1 MQNSSIR
8 APAGLAHAE
17 SIAKRLNL
25 SSGQLARHLRKARRP
40 IVVSIAFI
48 TVGSLFSLPFLL
60 AISFATVSLLSISSG
75 VMRMAGDPKPSD
87 AAGDRGQGTVEAM
100 IAPQPSY
107 RGRFHAQ
114 HVIPRPFDA

>member
-8 APAGLAHAE
+8 APAGLAQAE
-17 SIAKRLNL
+17 SIAKHLNL
-25 SSGQLARHLRKARRP
+25 SGRQLACRLRKSRRP

-48 TVGSLFSLPFLL
+48 TVGSLFNLPFLL
-60 AISFATVSLLSISSG
+60 AISFAPVILLGISCG
-75 VMRMAGDPKPSD
+75 IARMAGDPKPSHTARD
-87 AAGDRGQGTVEAM
+87 HGQETLQTM
-100 IAPQPSY
+100 TAPQPSD